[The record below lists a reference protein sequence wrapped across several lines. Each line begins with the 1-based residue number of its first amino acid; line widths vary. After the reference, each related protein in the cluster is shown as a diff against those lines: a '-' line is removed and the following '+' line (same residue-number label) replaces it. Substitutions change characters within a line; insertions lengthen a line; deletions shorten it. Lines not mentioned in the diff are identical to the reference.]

1 MLGDLLRETR
11 EQKNLSLEDA
21 EKGTNIR
28 KLYIKAIEDGNYD
41 KLPGEVF
48 LKGFMKTYAKFLG
61 LDGQKIIEQYKAE
74 KSGVKLLPN
83 NDEKTIEAEQSQPAE
98 KTTVEADLKKEE
110 KIEKQPEKTTVDKP
124 STKPV
129 PNIDNFN
136 ESKKYLETKNSSGSK
151 KNVFIIVIIIILI
164 IVGAVAFLSNQG
176 SDSQP
181 AADTQPT
188 TEQTQPQQQ
197 QAQQPA
203 PAPAPVSGSDVTATF
218 SQDCWTEVK
227 VDGNTVLSETVK
239 AGSSLN
245 WKGNN
250 QVEVTVGNA
259 GAVDITFN
267 GQPQGKMGDV
277 GAVVTKAFVAPN
289 AQPQQPQQQQ
299 QQVQTPAPAQQQAA
313 QPAPAANAQPQ
324 QAAQP
329 QQK

>member
-124 STKPV
+124 ATKPV

-176 SDSQP
+176 SDNQP

-197 QAQQPA
+197 QAQQ
-203 PAPAPVSGSDVTATF
+203 PVSGSDVTATF

-299 QQVQTPAPAQQQAA
+299 QQAQTPAPAQQQAA

>member
-83 NDEKTIEAEQSQPAE
+83 NDEKTIEAEQSQPTE

-110 KIEKQPEKTTVDKP
+110 KVEKQPEKATADKP
-124 STKPV
+124 ATKPV

-289 AQPQQPQQQQ
+289 AQTQQPQQQQ
-299 QQVQTPAPAQQQAA
+299 QQAQAQQQAA